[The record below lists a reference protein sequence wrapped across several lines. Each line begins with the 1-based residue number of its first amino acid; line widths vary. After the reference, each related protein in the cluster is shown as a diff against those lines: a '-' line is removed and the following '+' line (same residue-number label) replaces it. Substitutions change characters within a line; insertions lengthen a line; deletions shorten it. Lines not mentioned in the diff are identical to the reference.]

1 MRIEREVI
9 NKFKAWKEAPDRKPI
24 LLKGARQIG
33 KTWAME
39 TFGKECFKYCV
50 KFDFDKQQE
59 LKSVFQTT
67 KDPRRLIRELTLYC
81 NQPIIA
87 GETLMIFDEIQECEE
102 ALNSLKYF
110 REEAPEYH
118 IIAAGS
124 LLGVAV
130 KKRKMTVP
138 VGQVKII
145 NMYPVTFKEFLHAS
159 DEQTYEYI
167 ESLDEIRHLPEIILN
182 KLRTEY
188 RRYQVCGGM
197 PEAVVALLENKGVG
211 EVESTLQDI
220 LDLYEL
226 DFAKYA
232 EPREIPR
239 IHAIWHSLPAQLSKE
254 NRKFIYK
261 VIKSGA
267 RSKDYEDALMW
278 LDDAG
283 MIYRIFS
290 ISKPGIPISAYEETD
305 AFKVYAC
312 DCGLLRRLAHLPA
325 TVVTDPIANYTEFKG
340 AMAENVVLQSLMP
353 LMDDQKPY
361 YWTSPGTAEVEFVM
375 QWNDEIIPIEVKAE
389 DNISGSSLSV
399 YFKTYAPHY
408 RMRFSML
415 NLQYNC
421 GLLSSPAPLAGWID
435 KFMEL
440 LLNNMSAL

>member
-1 MRIEREVI
+1 MRIEREII
-9 NKFKAWKEAPDRKPI
+9 NQFKAWKDAPDKKPI

-39 TFGKECFKYCV
+39 AFGKECFKYCV
-50 KFDFDKQQE
+50 KFDFDRQQE

-67 KDPRRLIRELTLYC
+67 KDPMRLIKELTLYC
-81 NQPIIA
+81 DQPIIA
-87 GETLMIFDEIQECEE
+87 GETLMIFDEVQECEE

-110 REEAPEYH
+110 REDAPQYH

-138 VGQVKII
+138 VGNVKII
-145 NMYPVTFKEFLHAS
+145 NMFPVTFKEFLCAS
-159 DEQTYEYI
+159 DSRTYDYI
-167 ESLDEIRHLPEIILN
+167 ESLEEISHLPEIILN

-188 RRYQVCGGM
+188 RRYQVSGGM
-197 PEAVVALLENKGVG
+197 PEAIVALLEDKGVG
-211 EVESTLQDI
+211 EVESVLQDI

-261 VIKSGA
+261 VIKTGA

-278 LDDAG
+278 LEDAG

-290 ISKPGIPISAYEETD
+290 ISKPGMPISAYEETD

-325 TVVTDPIANYTEFKG
+325 SVVTDPIANYTEFKE
-340 AMAENVVLQSLMP
+340 AMAENAVLQSIMP
-353 LMDDQKPY
+353 LLDDQKPY
-361 YWTSPGTAEVEFVM
+361 YWTSPGTAEVEFVI
-375 QWNDEIIPIEVKAE
+375 QWGNEIIPIEVKAE
-389 DNISGSSLSV
+389 ENITGSSLSV
-399 YFKTYAPHY
+399 YNKTYTPNY

-421 GLLSSPAPLAGWID
+421 GLLSSPSALAGWLD
-435 KFMEL
+435 KWML
-440 LLNNMSAL
+440 LVRE

>member
-1 MRIEREVI
+1 MRIEREII
-9 NKFKAWKEAPDRKPI
+9 NQFKAWKDAPDKKPI

-39 TFGKECFKYCV
+39 AFGKECFKYCV
-50 KFDFDKQQE
+50 KFDFDRQQE

-67 KDPRRLIRELTLYC
+67 KDPMRLIKELTLYC
-81 NQPIIA
+81 DQPIIA
-87 GETLMIFDEIQECEE
+87 GETLMIFDEVQECEE

-110 REEAPEYH
+110 REDAPQYH

-138 VGQVKII
+138 VGNVKII
-145 NMYPVTFKEFLHAS
+145 NMFPVTFKEFLCAS
-159 DEQTYEYI
+159 DSRTYDYI
-167 ESLDEIRHLPEIILN
+167 ESLEEISHLPEIILN

-188 RRYQVCGGM
+188 RRYQVSGGM
-197 PEAVVALLENKGVG
+197 PEAIVALLEDKGVG
-211 EVESTLQDI
+211 EVESVLQDI

-261 VIKSGA
+261 VIKTGA

-278 LDDAG
+278 LEDAG

-290 ISKPGIPISAYEETD
+290 ISKPGMPISAYEETD

-325 TVVTDPIANYTEFKG
+325 SVVTDPIANYTEFKG
-340 AMAENVVLQSLMP
+340 AMAENAVLQSIMP
-353 LMDDQKPY
+353 LLDDQKPY
-361 YWTSPGTAEVEFVM
+361 YWTSPGTAEVEFVI
-375 QWNDEIIPIEVKAE
+375 QWGNEIIPIEVKAE
-389 DNISGSSLSV
+389 ENITGSSLSV
-399 YFKTYAPHY
+399 YNKTYTPNY

-421 GLLSSPAPLAGWID
+421 GLLSSPSALAGWLD
-435 KFMEL
+435 KWML
-440 LLNNMSAL
+440 LVRE